1 MASVDSLPVLP
12 PQLDEKELPLD
23 SPAEK
28 EKFDSDAEASKDD
41 VSVVLGQEPVIVDGK
56 DVSKYIVDLRDD
68 GDAPITFRS
77 MLLGTILSGLTAA
90 LYQVRRVVILA

>member
-1 MASVDSLPVLP
+1 MVSVDSLPVLP
-12 PQLDEKELPLD
+12 PRLDEKELPLD

-41 VSVVLGQEPVIVDGK
+41 VSIALGQEPVIVDGK